1 MEAFVWGDN
10 KILRSCLNEL
20 KSLQLNKIILAQTGI
35 GYLVSNSSGWPS
47 EMAKEVSAL
56 CETWKVH
63 MNSTQVILRSQLC
76 PQYQQPFGGQK
87 IKIFTDKV
95 DNISSFFKEVDGRE
109 AEDHQYKRIGLDLA
123 LQGFSKGE
131 QVTGMTV
138 EEWPKL
144 YANPVITRILERVT
158 LKLRIR
164 QKKRSIEQMVMEEQ
178 QALEDAKSQTFGV
191 KGNAASTGEEFV
203 LQAKPES
210 LLRNDGELQSMGITP
225 NNTKMMPRQ
234 ILAELNTAT
243 LVDQAKVQHTLS
255 ERGEMM
261 KLASFGGSIDATR
274 SGLKSWHKFALLV
287 WNYPESATLPP
298 KKPAHVISY
307 VTIFSNTGTAYN
319 YVGHIKRGCI
329 YKNYP
334 IEWYTGEVTMALS
347 GLKKICLKWYGGPT
361 RTTFLM
367 TSKMVQMIVGYNTPN
382 GKVQFAR
389 CLQLSWQFL
398 LRLKSEAMV
407 VWKGEPADLG
417 KLPFN
422 RDNSIWVDEQKTL
435 HLKLRK
441 RKNRPWGSN
450 LQATCQ
456 CKTRPGECIP
466 CIFYTWLL
474 NFEVG

>member
-1 MEAFVWGDN
+1 MYLQS
-10 KILRSCLNEL
+10 LRTATRC
-20 KSLQLNKIILAQTGI
+20 A
-35 GYLVSNSSGWPS
+35 
-47 EMAKEVSAL
+47 
-56 CETWKVH
+56 
-63 MNSTQVILRSQLC
+63 NSTEKS
-76 PQYQQPFGGQK
+76 PGG
-87 IKIFTDKV
+87 
-95 DNISSFFKEVDGRE
+95 
-109 AEDHQYKRIGLDLA
+109 
-123 LQGFSKGE
+123 
-131 QVTGMTV
+131 
-138 EEWPKL
+138 
-144 YANPVITRILERVT
+144 
-158 LKLRIR
+158 
-164 QKKRSIEQMVMEEQ
+164 
-178 QALEDAKSQTFGV
+178 
-191 KGNAASTGEEFV
+191 FV
-203 LQAKPES
+203 
-210 LLRNDGELQSMGITP
+210 
-225 NNTKMMPRQ
+225 
-234 ILAELNTAT
+234 
-243 LVDQAKVQHTLS
+243 
-255 ERGEMM
+255 
-261 KLASFGGSIDATR
+261 TR

-334 IEWYTGEVTMALS
+334 IEWYTDEVTMALS
-347 GLKKICLKWYGGPT
+347 GLKKTCLKWYGGPT
-361 RTTFLM
+361 RTKFLM

-474 NFEVG
+474 NFEVGQVVWTFKTHQFQETMRRHLGILGFSNGARLWTFKSVRAGKATELAKTGSTLPAILTAAEWENPRSFLSYCNTDDLDHGGFLSAAMDASDSESEDEIDEAK